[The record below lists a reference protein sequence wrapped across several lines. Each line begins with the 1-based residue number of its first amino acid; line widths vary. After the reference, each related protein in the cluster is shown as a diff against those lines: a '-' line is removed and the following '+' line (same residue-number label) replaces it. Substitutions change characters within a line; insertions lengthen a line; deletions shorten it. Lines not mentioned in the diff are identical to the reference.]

1 MQYSERIKDKRST
14 YEVTDV
20 DKKQVSR
27 LTKNEIYEKDFKTS
41 MRGYNQDEVDQ
52 FLDDIIKDYEAF
64 ENRIQSLEQ
73 ENERLKKETV
83 SLNERTKNQA
93 PAQPTTGN
101 TNYDILRR
109 LSNLE
114 KHVFGSKLYD

>member
-1 MQYSERIKDKRST
+1 M
-14 YEVTDV
+14 

-64 ENRIQSLEQ
+64 ETRIEWLEQ

-83 SLNERTKNQA
+83 TLNEQTRKQ
-93 PAQPTTGN
+93 PAQQPVSGN

>member
-1 MQYSERIKDKRST
+1 MDN
-14 YEVTDV
+14 
-20 DKKQVSR
+20 KQISK
-27 LTKNEIYEKDFKTS
+27 LSKNEIYEKDFKTS

-64 ENRIQSLEQ
+64 ENRIQWLET
-73 ENERLKKETV
+73 ETERLKKDTTT
-83 SLNERTKNQA
+83 LNEQTRK
-93 PAQPTTGN
+93 QPSQPSTGN

>member
-1 MQYSERIKDKRST
+1 
-14 YEVTDV
+14 V
-20 DKKQVSR
+20 DNKQVSK

-64 ENRIQSLEQ
+64 ETRIQELQQ

-83 SLNERTKNQA
+83 TLSEQTKKQP
-93 PAQPTTGN
+93 PAQPAAGN

>member
-1 MQYSERIKDKRST
+1 ME
-14 YEVTDV
+14 
-20 DKKQVSR
+20 KKQLAR
-27 LTKNEIYEKDFKTS
+27 LSKNEIYEKDFKTS

-64 ENRIQSLEQ
+64 EGKIQALEQ
-73 ENERLKKETV
+73 ELESVKKESTPPPRV
-83 SLNERTKNQA
+83 EA
-93 PAQPTTGN
+93 PKPQPAAGN

>member
-1 MQYSERIKDKRST
+1 M
-14 YEVTDV
+14 

-52 FLDDIIKDYEAF
+52 FLDDIIKDYESF
-64 ENRIQSLEQ
+64 ENRIQTLEQ

-83 SLNERTKNQA
+83 SLSEKTRTQA